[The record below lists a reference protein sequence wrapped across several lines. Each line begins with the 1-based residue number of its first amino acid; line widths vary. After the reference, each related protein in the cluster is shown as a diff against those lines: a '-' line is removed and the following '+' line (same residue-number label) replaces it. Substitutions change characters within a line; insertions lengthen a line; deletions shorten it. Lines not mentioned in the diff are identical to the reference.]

1 MPVYK
6 ALILNKEI
14 SVNYKVDE
22 KDKLEQAINEVNF
35 QLKNYG
41 KNDGKISDTTL
52 LSFLAIKL
60 QAEIMELKRQ
70 NTKNTEIETKLINA
84 NSNTVIL
91 NDKLN
96 KITEQKNLIE
106 NENQQIN
113 KDLAIIQNQINLIIE
128 LLKNLKS
135 CPFYDAN

>member
-14 SVNYKVDE
+14 PVNYKVDE
-22 KDKLEQAINEVNF
+22 KDKLEQAINEVNL

-60 QAEIMELKRQ
+60 QAEILELKRQ

-84 NSNTVIL
+84 NSNTVNL

-96 KITEQKNLIE
+96 KLTEQKNLIE

-113 KDLAIIQNQINLIIE
+113 KDLAIIQNQINLITE
-128 LLKNLKS
+128 LLKNL
-135 CPFYDAN
+135 

>member
-14 SVNYKVDE
+14 PVNYKVDE
-22 KDKLEQAINEVNF
+22 KDKLEQAINEVNL
-35 QLKNYG
+35 QLKNYS

-84 NSNTVIL
+84 NSNTVNL

-96 KITEQKNLIE
+96 KLTEQKNLIE

-128 LLKNLKS
+128 LLKNL
-135 CPFYDAN
+135 

>member
-14 SVNYKVDE
+14 PVNYKVDE
-22 KDKLEQAINEVNF
+22 KDKLEQAINEVNL

-84 NSNTVIL
+84 NSNTVNL

-96 KITEQKNLIE
+96 KLTEQKNLIE

-128 LLKNLKS
+128 LLKNL
-135 CPFYDAN
+135 

>member
-14 SVNYKVDE
+14 PVNYKLDE
-22 KDKLEQAINEVNF
+22 KDKLEQAINEVNL
-35 QLKNYG
+35 QLKNYA

-60 QAEIMELKRQ
+60 QAEIMELKIQ
-70 NTKNTEIETKLINA
+70 NTKNNEIETKLINA
-84 NSNTVIL
+84 NSNTVNL

-96 KITEQKNLIE
+96 KLTEQKNLIE
-106 NENQQIN
+106 NKNRQID

-128 LLKNLKS
+128 LLKNL
-135 CPFYDAN
+135 

>member
-14 SVNYKVDE
+14 PVNYKVDE

-84 NSNTVIL
+84 NSNTINL

-96 KITEQKNLIE
+96 KLTEQKNLIE

-128 LLKNLKS
+128 LLKNL
-135 CPFYDAN
+135 

>member
-22 KDKLEQAINEVNF
+22 KDKLEQAINEVNL
-35 QLKNYG
+35 QLKNYS

-84 NSNTVIL
+84 NSNTVNL

-96 KITEQKNLIE
+96 KLTEQKNLIE

-128 LLKNLKS
+128 LLKNL
-135 CPFYDAN
+135 

>member
-14 SVNYKVDE
+14 PVNYKVDE
-22 KDKLEQAINEVNF
+22 KDKLEQAINEVNL

-60 QAEIMELKRQ
+60 QAEILELKRQ
-70 NTKNTEIETKLINA
+70 NIKNTEIETKLINA
-84 NSNTVIL
+84 NSNTVNL

-96 KITEQKNLIE
+96 KLTEQKNLIE

-113 KDLAIIQNQINLIIE
+113 KDLAIIQNQINLITE
-128 LLKNLKS
+128 LLKNL
-135 CPFYDAN
+135 

>member
-84 NSNTVIL
+84 NSNTINL
-91 NDKLN
+91 NDKLS
-96 KITEQKNLIE
+96 KLIEQKKFIE
-106 NENQQIN
+106 KENQQIN
-113 KDLAIIQNQINLIIE
+113 KELNIIHNQINLIIE
-128 LLKNLKS
+128 LLKNI
-135 CPFYDAN
+135 

>member
-14 SVNYKVDE
+14 PVNYKLDE
-22 KDKLEQAINEVNF
+22 KDKLEQAINEVNL
-35 QLKNYG
+35 QLKNYA

-60 QAEIMELKRQ
+60 QAEIMELKIQ

-84 NSNTVIL
+84 NSNTVNL

-96 KITEQKNLIE
+96 KLTEQKNLIE
-106 NENQQIN
+106 NKNRQID

-128 LLKNLKS
+128 LLKNL
-135 CPFYDAN
+135 

>member
-22 KDKLEQAINEVNF
+22 KDKLEQAINEVNL

-84 NSNTVIL
+84 NSNTVNL

-96 KITEQKNLIE
+96 KLTEQKNLIE

-128 LLKNLKS
+128 LLKNL
-135 CPFYDAN
+135 

>member
-14 SVNYKVDE
+14 PVNYKVDE

-84 NSNTVIL
+84 NSNTVNL

-96 KITEQKNLIE
+96 KLTEQKNLIE

-128 LLKNLKS
+128 LLKNL
-135 CPFYDAN
+135 

>member
-14 SVNYKVDE
+14 PVNYKVDE
-22 KDKLEQAINEVNF
+22 KDKLEQAINEVNL

-60 QAEIMELKRQ
+60 QAEILELKRQ

-84 NSNTVIL
+84 NSNTVHL

-96 KITEQKNLIE
+96 KLTEQKNLIE

-113 KDLAIIQNQINLIIE
+113 KDLAIIQNQINLITE
-128 LLKNLKS
+128 LLKNL
-135 CPFYDAN
+135 

>member
-14 SVNYKVDE
+14 TVNYKVDE
-22 KDKLEQAINEVNF
+22 KDKLEQAINEVNL

-60 QAEIMELKRQ
+60 QAEILELKRQ

-84 NSNTVIL
+84 NSNTVNL

-96 KITEQKNLIE
+96 KLTEQKNLIE

-113 KDLAIIQNQINLIIE
+113 KDLAIIQNQINLITE
-128 LLKNLKS
+128 LLKNL
-135 CPFYDAN
+135 

>member
-84 NSNTVIL
+84 NSNTINL

-96 KITEQKNLIE
+96 KLTEQKNLIE
-106 NENQQIN
+106 NENKQIN

-128 LLKNLKS
+128 LLKNL
-135 CPFYDAN
+135 

>member
-14 SVNYKVDE
+14 PVNYKLDE
-22 KDKLEQAINEVNF
+22 KDKLEQAINEVNL
-35 QLKNYG
+35 QLKNYA

-60 QAEIMELKRQ
+60 QAEIMELKIQ

-84 NSNTVIL
+84 NSNTVNL

-96 KITEQKNLIE
+96 KLTEQKNLIE
-106 NENQQIN
+106 NKNRQID

-128 LLKNLKS
+128 LL
-135 CPFYDAN
+135 

>member
-14 SVNYKVDE
+14 PVNYKVDE

-84 NSNTVIL
+84 NSNTINL

-96 KITEQKNLIE
+96 KLTEQKNLIE
-106 NENQQIN
+106 NENKQIN

-128 LLKNLKS
+128 LLKNL
-135 CPFYDAN
+135 

>member
-14 SVNYKVDE
+14 TVNYKVDE
-22 KDKLEQAINEVNF
+22 KDKLEQAINEVNL

-60 QAEIMELKRQ
+60 QAEILELKRQ

-84 NSNTVIL
+84 NSNTVHL

-96 KITEQKNLIE
+96 KLTEQKNLIE

-113 KDLAIIQNQINLIIE
+113 KDLAIIQNQINLITE
-128 LLKNLKS
+128 LLKNL
-135 CPFYDAN
+135 

>member
-84 NSNTVIL
+84 NSNTVNL

-96 KITEQKNLIE
+96 KLTEQKNLIE
-106 NENQQIN
+106 NENKQIN

-128 LLKNLKS
+128 LLKNL
-135 CPFYDAN
+135 

>member
-14 SVNYKVDE
+14 PVNYKLDE
-22 KDKLEQAINEVNF
+22 KDKLEQAINEVNL
-35 QLKNYG
+35 QLKNYA

-60 QAEIMELKRQ
+60 QAEIMELKIQ

-84 NSNTVIL
+84 NSNTVNL

-96 KITEQKNLIE
+96 KLTEQKNLIE
-106 NENQQIN
+106 NKNRQID
-113 KDLAIIQNQINLIIE
+113 KDLAIIQNQVNLIIE
-128 LLKNLKS
+128 LLKNL
-135 CPFYDAN
+135 

>member
-14 SVNYKVDE
+14 PVNYKVDE
-22 KDKLEQAINEVNF
+22 KDKLEQAINEVNL

-41 KNDGKISDTTL
+41 KNDGKISNTTL

-60 QAEIMELKRQ
+60 QAEILELKRQ
-70 NTKNTEIETKLINA
+70 NSKNTEIETKLINA
-84 NSNTVIL
+84 NSNTVNL

-96 KITEQKNLIE
+96 KLTEQKNLIE
-106 NENQQIN
+106 NKNRQID

-128 LLKNLKS
+128 LLKNL
-135 CPFYDAN
+135 

>member
-84 NSNTVIL
+84 NSNTVNL

-96 KITEQKNLIE
+96 KLTEQKNLIE

-128 LLKNLKS
+128 LLKNL
-135 CPFYDAN
+135 